1 MAFVPAPNIVSVEIL
16 GLKDGQ
22 VIENRVMV
30 NVHTVP
36 TPAILSN
43 VESIVQTWI
52 ANFYNPLL
60 PNTVQITG
68 MKLTDQ
74 SAIDGIFLQ
83 TALTF
88 VGGVASAALPNEV
101 SYCLSLRS
109 SSRGRSA
116 RGRLYVLGVAENQ
129 RLGQNRVTTAYR
141 DALAV
146 AGDSLVG
153 SLAGSGYHWSIV
165 SYQSLGVPRPGG
177 PVYYLVT
184 NTTTTDDVLD
194 SQRRR
199 RPGVGQ

>member
-1 MAFVPAPNIVSVEIL
+1 
-16 GLKDGQ
+16 
-22 VIENRVMV
+22 
-30 NVHTVP
+30 
-36 TPAILSN
+36 
-43 VESIVQTWI
+43 
-52 ANFYNPLL
+52 
-60 PNTVQITG
+60 
-68 MKLTDQ
+68 
-74 SAIDGIFLQ
+74 
-83 TALTF
+83 
-88 VGGVASAALPNEV
+88 
-101 SYCLSLRS
+101 
-109 SSRGRSA
+109 
-116 RGRLYVLGVAENQ
+116 LYVLGVAENQ